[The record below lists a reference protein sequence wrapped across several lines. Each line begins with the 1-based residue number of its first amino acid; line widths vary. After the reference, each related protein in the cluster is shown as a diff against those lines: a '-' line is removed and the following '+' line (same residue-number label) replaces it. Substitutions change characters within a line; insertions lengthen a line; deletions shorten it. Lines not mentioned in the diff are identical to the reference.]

1 MVVYGIWGLVG
12 GVVSGGG
19 NFRVT
24 ILAETRDKIV
34 AMTTLAQLK
43 QIRQQRAKNLIESIV
58 EKRQQQPPKTFL
70 STVFSWDALGVLIP
84 IAMAVTGWYFLRKKK
99 TKLKAYFEKIDET
112 YGQFKTE
119 GQQCEAEL
127 YNIKHMIEQDLKE
140 GKVEEGTYQLLVTR
154 IERYLKEVRKQM
166 K

>member
-1 MVVYGIWGLVG
+1 
-12 GVVSGGG
+12 
-19 NFRVT
+19 
-24 ILAETRDKIV
+24 
-34 AMTTLAQLK
+34 MTTLAQLK

-70 STVFSWDALGVLIP
+70 STVLSWDALGVLIP